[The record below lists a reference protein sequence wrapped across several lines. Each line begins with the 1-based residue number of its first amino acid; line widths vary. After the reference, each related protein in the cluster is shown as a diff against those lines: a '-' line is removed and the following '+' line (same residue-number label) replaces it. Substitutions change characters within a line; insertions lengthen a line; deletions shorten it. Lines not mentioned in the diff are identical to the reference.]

1 MLSLITAVSYLGA
14 VGNGR
19 TRPVR
24 LEAIDEAGQYVE
36 TVTKFSAGCD
46 RGVTNLAVE
55 AICASLAVDLGLPVP
70 EPYLVQV
77 DRDIIDEIPDSE
89 LQNLILAS
97 EPLGFGSK
105 QLPPGF
111 FTWALNTPI
120 HADMI
125 FDALG
130 VYVFDCFI
138 QNIDRK
144 PKNPN
149 CLTNGTKI
157 GIFDHEISLNTKGV
171 LFWKAPW
178 ETGGLDDFASP
189 DKHIF
194 YNGLCGSSN
203 AAIHLHAVAERWQ
216 AISAKRIEEYG
227 RAIPPGWQ
235 RGNEVQDM
243 LNYLNDL
250 ISNLDNAMAKVRRV
264 LS

>member
-14 VGNGR
+14 VGSGR
-19 TRPVR
+19 TRPIR
-24 LEAIDEAGQYVE
+24 LEAIDETGHYIE

-55 AICASLAVDLGLPVP
+55 AVCASLAVDLGLPLP
-70 EPYLVQV
+70 EAFVVQL

-89 LQNLILAS
+89 LQELILAS
-97 EPLGFGSK
+97 DPLGFGSR
-105 QLPPGF
+105 QLPPGYF
-111 FTWALNTPI
+111 AWALNTPI
-120 HADMI
+120 HADMVI
-125 FDALG
+125 DALG
-130 VYVFDCFI
+130 VYVFDCFL

-144 PKNPN
+144 PTNPN

-194 YNGLCGSSN
+194 YNGLRGSGI
-203 AAIHLHAVAERWQ
+203 AATQLSSVAQRWQ
-216 AISAKRIEEYG
+216 TISAKRIEEYG
-227 RAIPPGWQ
+227 STVPSGWLQ
-235 RGNEVQDM
+235 GSEVQDM
-243 LNYLNDL
+243 LIYLQDL
-250 ISNLDNAMAKVRRV
+250 ICNLDDAMAEVRRV